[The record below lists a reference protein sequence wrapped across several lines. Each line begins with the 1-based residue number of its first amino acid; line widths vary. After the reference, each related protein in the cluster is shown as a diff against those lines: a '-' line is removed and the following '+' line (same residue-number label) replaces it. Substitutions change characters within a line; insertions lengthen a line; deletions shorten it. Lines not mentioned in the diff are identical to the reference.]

1 MRLIQ
6 ALLFIGIINLIFACK
21 EPVAKPVVRIIPQ
34 PAEAIDHPGIFTISA
49 KTKISINNQSEQLEQ
64 IAAFLNGH
72 IDKYFGFTTKILV
85 SSSDE
90 SNTIFL
96 KLDESLKI
104 GKEDYHLTVLSDGVV
119 IEAAAMNGLFYG
131 VQTLTQ
137 LMPPTIKPLK
147 EIIIPA
153 IEIKDTPR
161 FSWRGLQ
168 LDVSRN
174 FMPKEFMLK
183 YLDAMAMH
191 KLNTLHW
198 HLADDQGWRIEIKKY
213 PRLTEVGS
221 VRKKTII
228 GHINNSLGTDTIPN
242 GGFYTQLDIREIVQY
257 ASERFITI
265 IPEIGMPGH
274 ALAALAAYPELG
286 CTSNPYEV
294 ASKWSVFSDIYCPGK
309 EGTFTFISDVMGE
322 MTSLFP
328 GKYFHIGGAES
339 LETSWEQCPDC
350 QIRMKNDSLISTK
363 DLHTYFENRLSS
375 ILKSLGKQSVHWE
388 INLNDTLTEEAVTVS
403 WHGEKETIEATK
415 RKLQT
420 VISTARYCNFDQ
432 YQTDPK
438 TEPLAVGGMLTLEQ
452 VYNIEPVPATLSKKD
467 SRYIIG
473 MQANIWTAYMKTPV
487 HVEYMT
493 FPRAAAFA
501 EVAWSPKA
509 SHNYKWFKK
518 RLVVQAKRYEAEG
531 IIFCKAEFKPY

>member
-6 ALLFIGIINLIFACK
+6 AILSVGIIILIFSCK
-21 EPVAKPVVRIIPQ
+21 EPVSKPVVRIIPQ
-34 PAEAIDHPGIFTISA
+34 PAQVIDQRGIFSISGD
-49 KTKISINNQSEQLEQ
+49 TKIRINRENEQLEQ
-64 IAAFLNGH
+64 IASFLNNH
-72 IDKYFGFTTKILV
+72 IDKYFGFTTKILT
-85 SSSDE
+85 SSSQGNN
-90 SNTIFL
+90 SIFL

-119 IEAAAMNGLFYG
+119 VEAAALNGLFYG

-153 IEIKDTPR
+153 IEINDTPR
-161 FSWRGLQ
+161 FGWRGLQ

-213 PRLTEVGS
+213 PLLTEVGS
-221 VRKKTII
+221 VRKKTIK
-228 GHINNSLGTDTIPN
+228 GHINNSLGTDTIPS
-242 GGFYTQLDIREIVQY
+242 GGFYSQLDIREIVQY
-257 ASERFITI
+257 ASERYITI

-274 ALAALAAYPELG
+274 SLAALAAYPELG
-286 CTSNPYEV
+286 CTANPYEV
-294 ASKWSVFSDIYCPGK
+294 ASRWNLYSDIYCPGK

-322 MTSLFP
+322 MSSLFP
-328 GKYFHIGGAES
+328 GKYFHIGGAETI
-339 LETSWEQCPDC
+339 ETRWDQCPDC
-350 QIRMKNDSLISTK
+350 QNRMKSDSLYTTK
-363 DLHTYFENRLSS
+363 ALHNYFENRVSK
-375 ILKSLGKQSVHWE
+375 IVKSLGKQSVHWE
-388 INLNDTLTEEAVTVS
+388 INLNDTLDGEAVTVA
-403 WHGEKETIEATK
+403 WHGEKETMAVTK
-415 RKLQT
+415 KRLQT
-420 VISTARYCNFDQ
+420 VVSTAKYFNFDQ

-452 VYNIEPVPATLSKKD
+452 VYNIEPIPATVSKQD

-518 RLVVQAKRYEAEG
+518 RLLVQAKRYEAEG
-531 IIFCKAEFKPY
+531 INFCKAEFKH